1 MRDYHDLSRVILI
14 NNTCRLKDLSYA
26 IVNSMH
32 LRALVFFTFPLS
44 LAGKHACMYFLSLRN
59 MRLGARFHL
68 IMSRHRAYGRPKR
81 ESRGCNVYFCTTTVR
96 YVKEG
101 GKEGGFSSLERW
113 ARQIARFLLRS
124 NEKVHSFVV
133 FAFPALHRGV
143 YNVGKIAGLDFTR
156 LYPRCRLLFFPLLS
170 FGAYFLH
177 ESRNDVFRDFY

>member
-1 MRDYHDLSRVILI
+1 MILI
-14 NNTCRLKDLSYA
+14 NNACRLKDLSYA

-68 IMSRHRAYGRPKR
+68 IMSKHRAYGRPKR

-101 GKEGGFSSLERW
+101 GRLLLARTMSAANRLLPAALERESSFL
-113 ARQIARFLLRS
+113 RRLCISRFASRRLQRWKNSRS
-124 NEKVHSFVV
+124 RLHS
-133 FAFPALHRGV
+133 ALSEMQ
-143 YNVGKIAGLDFTR
+143 AS
-156 LYPRCRLLFFPLLS
+156 FFPLLS

-177 ESRNDVFRDFY
+177 DSRNDVFRDFY